1 MQQKSEGIF
10 PRLFVRHDG
19 APNSRFSCC
28 AAQIFPRGGE
38 IFSLP
43 VARWGATFCS
53 FRGIGE
59 GGTAAPLGFFA
70 GAESP
75 STHQC
80 EEGKALLCA
89 PPMGGPTRPTPGVPF
104 VSRRKEP
111 KACQGLCPL
120 EPRGGPTE
128 KCFTFQSRSPCGAR
142 NPLDRVCATEKDRFA
157 TLSRWANRSYFFL
170 WFYQGNTSCCQS
182 VAW

>member
-1 MQQKSEGIF
+1 MQQKGEGIF

-19 APNSRFSCC
+19 APNSRSSCC

-59 GGTAAPLGFFA
+59 GGTAFPRESWSRGGGPCGPRYA
-70 GAESP
+70 GAPRE
-75 STHQC
+75 H
-80 EEGKALLCA
+80 GKAML
-89 PPMGGPTRPTPGVPF
+89 GTRVPF

-111 KACQGLCPL
+111 KACQGRCPWTPLGGRLKSVPLFSPIPPATLCVAPPRKGRVPL
-120 EPRGGPTE
+120 
-128 KCFTFQSRSPCGAR
+128 
-142 NPLDRVCATEKDRFA
+142 RVEGFA
-157 TLSRWANRSYFFL
+157 TLT
-170 WFYQGNTSCCQS
+170 Q
-182 VAW
+182 